1 MSKHHISTCRLVSMV
16 EKMRAKIIE
25 LGGEIRFNARP
36 RDVYDAVHT
45 MADILKEV
53 GNAIAMNIYHHRDS
67 LQSEAERLVLE
78 AYGRKLPV
86 VKTSFEM
93 DFSVVAVVVSMS
105 ASASEP
111 AVSLSLPSEVSASL

>member
-1 MSKHHISTCRLVSMV
+1 MHMEGEVEERFVVGGKISNTDVFVTIRVPLN
-16 EKMRAKIIE
+16 
-25 LGGEIRFNARP
+25 LDEIRFNARP

-105 ASASEP
+105 ASAS
-111 AVSLSLPSEVSASL
+111 AMLVT